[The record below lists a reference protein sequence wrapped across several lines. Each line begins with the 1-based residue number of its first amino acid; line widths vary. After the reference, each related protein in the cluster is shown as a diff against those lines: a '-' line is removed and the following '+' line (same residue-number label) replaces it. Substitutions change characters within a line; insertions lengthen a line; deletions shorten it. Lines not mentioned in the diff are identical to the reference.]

1 MQITDIVTITELSKL
16 LGKSRP
22 TVYKYVSD
30 YESGNYS
37 SIPHSVKSLFDK
49 IMSGETSKRG
59 VFEYCDHWFA
69 GKARFPEVKG
79 AEKDI
84 IETLKYYQ
92 ICFDEGALADEKE
105 FGIYGPYRQSQRAE
119 IYQTFAKQL

>member
-30 YESGNYS
+30 YEAGRYS
-37 SIPHSVKSLFDK
+37 ALPHSVKSLFDK
-49 IMSGETSKRG
+49 ISSGETSKRG

-69 GKARFPEVKG
+69 GGVSSEKRTRNKPTTLREVIKLL
-79 AEKDI
+79 KDNEDKLNFDTI
-84 IETLKYYQ
+84 KKYIEEVLGK
-92 ICFDEGALADEKE
+92 
-105 FGIYGPYRQSQRAE
+105 
-119 IYQTFAKQL
+119 